1 MLFSPTIFVA
11 GKAILM
17 QLHDQPNGRLID
29 TVSMKKHQHV
39 FSSDQ
44 LTTKLF
50 LVTINSHVSIDK
62 ALREFADLSDKVSV
76 TLLLVI

>member
-39 FSSDQ
+39 FSSVP
-44 LTTKLF
+44 LTKLF
-50 LVTINSHVSIDK
+50 LVTVNSQVSIDK
-62 ALREFADLSDKVSV
+62 ALREFVDLSDKVLV